1 MSNNK
6 TGEMNDTP
14 TPPHGEEGGEVGI
27 KHHLALRRRYEAK
40 KKEIAALTAELTAL
54 RSQLS
59 EAQAWKESMLAVTP
73 DMQKIGKLLNVKL
86 GESVHDKIIPGIEK
100 LQQEVAE
107 AQENYEKVWDECS
120 LFWIRLLDKYDA
132 RLTKTHARLLS
143 DHLPNACEE
152 AKTTFINKIKKGK
165 E

>member
-59 EAQAWKESMLAVTP
+59 Q
-73 DMQKIGKLLNVKL
+73 
-86 GESVHDKIIPGIEK
+86 
-100 LQQEVAE
+100 
-107 AQENYEKVWDECS
+107 AQENYEKVWDAAVDH
-120 LFWIRLLDKYDA
+120 WTQTIDA
-132 RLTKTHARLLS
+132 INYGTPVTAP
-143 DHLPNACEE
+143 D
-152 AKTTFINKIKKGK
+152 KTTFINKIKKG
-165 E
+165 EE

>member
-40 KKEIAALTAELTAL
+40 KKEIATLTAELTAL

-59 EAQAWKESMLAVTP
+59 EAQA
-73 DMQKIGKLLNVKL
+73 
-86 GESVHDKIIPGIEK
+86 
-100 LQQEVAE
+100 
-107 AQENYEKVWDECS
+107 NYEKVWDAAVEWS
-120 LFWIRLLDKYDA
+120 AWTERKDY
-132 RLTKTHARLLS
+132 HAPE
-143 DHLPNACEE
+143 D
-152 AKTTFINKIKKGK
+152 KTTFINKIKKGK